1 MDLSRDKMSEIIQG
15 LQVSASHP
23 CDVSV
28 SLLPWFIGAESGLLG
43 CLRGI
48 VVVVGSGGLVG
59 CSIVTHVKRCA
70 FILVCC
76 VGVLLGVCVCVC
88 FSHIFTHY
96 SRE

>member
-1 MDLSRDKMSEIIQG
+1 MSEIIQG

-43 CLRGI
+43 RLRGI
-48 VVVVGSGGLVG
+48 VGIFVVVVVGGGGLVG

-76 VGVLLGVCVCVC
+76 VGVLLGVCVC
-88 FSHIFTHY
+88 FSLIFTHY